1 MLWSQEAF
9 LSLRA
14 ARFLW
19 RSRDRPAVLQ
29 CEIRWKKKTCCFNL
43 LLDKIGFTL
52 NIGKEINPFFE
63 ILNKIYGWLFLA
75 LPYQWSKCAEE
86 VASMLLEDPMQAD
99 GQRMIQTGELFST
112 VNTSPASLLR
122 PSLAMESISAIGPSM
137 NQSVRS
143 PSGLRWCM
151 DLSKKHGV

>member
-1 MLWSQEAF
+1 MLEGSQEAF

-29 CEIRWKKKTCCFNL
+29 CEIRWKKKTCCFNG
-43 LLDKIGFTL
+43 LLDKLIRFTL

-63 ILNKIYGWLFLA
+63 ILNKIYGDSFWHFHTNGPNVPRKWPRCCWKIL
-75 LPYQWSKCAEE
+75 
-86 VASMLLEDPMQAD
+86 MQAD

-143 PSGLRWCM
+143 PSGLR
-151 DLSKKHGV
+151 